1 MRNNTFKLFG
11 FILLS
16 ALVLSC
22 TKNTTDSSPVSLK
35 SAVLSSTQNL
45 NKAVSAIKTS
55 KAFEVLSVSSAD
67 ALKSGSVYTANIGL
81 DLVKGQF
88 DYKAL
93 SNTSGMMQPL
103 IRYFT
108 KTDNA
113 KIVVNMPLSKLKNP
127 RILRSY
133 QASDATLA
141 NNFSIAVS
149 DYHNNYN
156 NYHDFDYVNVGDIT
170 IDNVKAGSLNIKSFI
185 SPDLGRDYASSYTFE
200 NGYTAKYIYKTGD
213 PTTSSFTLLKGTEI
227 VYQEEVL
234 TTKVALTN
242 NDGEREHGN
251 ERQYNLTV
259 GNVKIVRNSDRT
271 VEVYVDG
278 ILQPN
283 ATVKVID
290 NAENDGEE
298 HSICHKRDLQI
309 TYEDG
314 TTAKLSDLIGQSVTD
329 ITTLFTS
336 LHDVYFAAY
345 VVDWLA
351 YDIYYKR

>member
-1 MRNNTFKLFG
+1 MRNNAFKLFG
-11 FILLS
+11 FVLLS
-16 ALVLSC
+16 TLVFSC
-22 TKNTTDSSPVSLK
+22 TKNATDSVPVSLK

-45 NKAVSAIKTS
+45 NQAVTDITTS
-55 KAFEVLSVSSAD
+55 KAYGILSVSSAD
-67 ALKSGSVYTANIGL
+67 VLKSGTVYTANIGL
-81 DLVKGQF
+81 DLVKGKY

-93 SNTSGMMQPL
+93 NNTSGAMQPL

-113 KIVVNMPLSKLKNP
+113 KVVVNMPLSKLKNP
-127 RILRSY
+127 KILRSY

-156 NYHDFDYVNVGDIT
+156 NYHDFDYVNVADIT
-170 IDNVKAGSLNIKSFI
+170 VDNVKAGSLNIKSFI

-213 PTTSSFTLLKGTEI
+213 PTTSSFSILKGTS
-227 VYQEEVL
+227 VLYQEEVL
-234 TTKVALTN
+234 TTKDATTEY
-242 NDGEREHGN
+242 GH

-259 GNVKIVRNSDRT
+259 GDVKIVRKSDKS
-271 VEVYVDG
+271 VEVYVKG
-278 ILQPN
+278 TLQPN

-290 NAENDGEE
+290 EDENEGEE

-309 TYEDG
+309 TFEDG
-314 TTAKLSDLIGQSVTD
+314 TTAKLSDLISQSVAD
-329 ITTLFTS
+329 IKTIFTS